1 MPERGKTLWRCTMKR
16 LLSISFLAL
25 LAGCTVGVGYQSPGR
40 YPGQY
45 PDRDPNGAYGYDDRV
60 DELRGTVASVNTR
73 ERLIYIDQEGTD
85 DRDDPRNDDDAEDTA
100 VFSYDE
106 GTVVRYQ
113 GQTFRPQDLERGDR
127 IQASVDRNGN
137 RLFAQEIEVLYDVS
151 RGTGGP
157 GGYDPRRDGPRGDD
171 SRGDDSR
178 GDDSRGDN
186 PGRYDPRD
194 DDSRDDDLATDLRG
208 TVRSIDIRS
217 RTLEIDPSGYGGR
230 GSSSGPGSRISSA
243 MIAVRYDAD
252 TTVRYQGRTY
262 SPENIERGDEVRI
275 QAARGR
281 DGRLLAQEIVVVG
294 EDRP

>member
-1 MPERGKTLWRCTMKR
+1 MKR
-16 LLSISFLAL
+16 LFSISFLAPLAAAAL
-25 LAGCTVGVGYQSPGR
+25 LAGCGSVGIGDP
-40 YPGQY
+40 YPDRY

-73 ERLIYIDQEGTD
+73 DRLIYVDLSADREGY
-85 DRDDPRNDDDAEDTA
+85 RDNLRNNDDAEDTA
-100 VFSYDE
+100 VFSYTE
-106 GTVVRYQ
+106 STVVRYQ

-137 RLFAQEIEVLYDVS
+137 RLIAQDIEVLYDVS
-151 RGTGGP
+151 RGTGSP
-157 GGYDPRRDGPRGDD
+157 GYDPRRDGP
-171 SRGDDSR
+171 R

-208 TVRSIDIRS
+208 TVRSIDLRS
-217 RTLEIDPSGYGGR
+217 RTLEVDRSGYGSR
-230 GSSSGPGSRISSA
+230 GFSSGTRPGPSDDLIV
-243 MIAVRYDAD
+243 VRYDAG
-252 TTVRYQGRTY
+252 TTVRFQGRTY

-275 QAARGR
+275 QADRDR
-281 DGRLLAQEIVVVG
+281 DGRLMAREIVVVG

>member
-1 MPERGKTLWRCTMKR
+1 M
-16 LLSISFLAL
+16 
-25 LAGCTVGVGYQSPGR
+25 
-40 YPGQY
+40 
-45 PDRDPNGAYGYDDRV
+45 
-60 DELRGTVASVNTR
+60 
-73 ERLIYIDQEGTD
+73 
-85 DRDDPRNDDDAEDTA
+85 
-100 VFSYDE
+100 
-106 GTVVRYQ
+106 VRYQ

-137 RLFAQEIEVLYDVS
+137 RLFAQDIEVLYDVS
-151 RGTGGP
+151 RGTGNTGELAIWRSWRLRP
-157 GGYDPRRDGPRGDD
+157 QERWPQGRRFEGR
-171 SRGDDSR
+171 RFA
-178 GDDSRGDN
+178 GDN

-243 MIAVRYDAD
+243 MVAVRYDAD

-281 DGRLLAQEIVVVG
+281 DGSCWPRRSWSSARIGPKPAHLPG
-294 EDRP
+294 GP